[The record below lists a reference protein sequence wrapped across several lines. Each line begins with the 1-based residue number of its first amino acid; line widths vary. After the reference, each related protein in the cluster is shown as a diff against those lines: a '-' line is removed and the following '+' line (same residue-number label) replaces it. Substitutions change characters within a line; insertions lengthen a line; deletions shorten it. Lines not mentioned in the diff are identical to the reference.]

1 MGKNIMIV
9 TGEASG
15 DLHGSNL
22 VRALQRKDP
31 SIHFSGMGGPELE
44 SLGVDIICD
53 AEKVSV
59 VGIVEVFSH
68 LGGIFSAQKVLRNR
82 LVADRPDLLIIIDLP
97 DFNLLLAKK
106 AKKLGIP
113 VFYYITPQ
121 VWAWRSG
128 RVKTIKNRTDQ
139 LGVIFPFEEQFF
151 KERGVD
157 ATYVGHPSLDSVTTS
172 MSKSEFFDHY
182 DLDHSS
188 KLIGLL
194 PGSRKREILSLLPVF
209 LESAHLL
216 QKSSHDTLIFVIP
229 KAASIGID
237 VFNEAGLNKFSGI
250 DVRLIED
257 DRYNLMSACD
267 CVVAASGTVTVELAI
282 LQTPMV
288 VTYKLSPTTYKLAK
302 RLVKLKFFSLVNL
315 IAEYNAVTELLQE
328 EVEPKAIS
336 RELMSLLYSYPRKQ
350 AMRIDLDLVNDK
362 LGSTGASDRAADL
375 VMTMLGS

>member
-1 MGKNIMIV
+1 MIV

-22 VRALQRKDP
+22 VRALQSKDP
-31 SIHFSGMGGPELE
+31 SIQFSGMGGPELE
-44 SLGVDIICD
+44 SLGVDIVCD

-68 LGGIFSAQKVLRNR
+68 LRDILTAQKALRTR
-82 LVADRPDLLIIIDLP
+82 LAADRPDLLIIIDLP

-139 LGVIFPFEEQFF
+139 LGVIFPFEENFF

-157 ATYVGHPSLDSVTTS
+157 ATYVGHPSLDSVKAS
-172 MSKSEFFDHY
+172 KSKSEFFDHY
-182 DLDHSS
+182 GLDHTS

-194 PGSRKREILSLLPVF
+194 PGSRTREILSLLPVF

-216 QKSSHDTLIFVIP
+216 QQSSRDSLIFVIP
-229 KAASIGID
+229 KAASIGRV
-237 VFNEAGLNKFSGI
+237 VFEEAGLSRFSNI

-257 DRYNLMSACD
+257 DRYDLMSACD

-282 LQTPMV
+282 LHTPMV
-288 VTYKLSPTTYKLAK
+288 VTYKLSPITYKLAK
-302 RLVKLKFFSLVNL
+302 RLVKLDFFSLVNL
-315 IAEYNAVTELLQE
+315 IAEYCAVTELLQD

-336 RELMSLLYSYPRKQ
+336 RELMALLYSYPRKQ
-350 AMRIDLDLVNDK
+350 AMRKDFDLVNKK

-375 VMTMLGS
+375 VMTMLGR